1 MVQGDCCLRTVSLR
15 RRPCSIADRQNFVRP
30 HSSFNISQFL
40 LCLAH
45 FAQELYTLLPC
56 SVYPF
61 KKDQKILQ
69 FLDNF
74 NDHNSNDDEMWERSK
89 EIKPSGNR

>member
-1 MVQGDCCLRTVSLR
+1 MLFSLR
-15 RRPCSIADRQNFVRP
+15 R
-30 HSSFNISQFL
+30 
-40 LCLAH
+40 
-45 FAQELYTLLPC
+45 
-56 SVYPF
+56 VYPF

-89 EIKPSGNR
+89 EIKPSGNRWVGGHHVITDCLWLVQK